1 MSPTSPI
8 EPRIEMKQFGHI
20 APQIFAALRTMGQAI
35 ADSGLDKGMIE
46 LVKIRAS
53 QINGCAF
60 CVQYHV
66 NEAHKFGVPQAQLDQ
81 LAVWR
86 DSPLFSEREAA
97 ALAWTEALCRMPQ
110 AHVEAAVYVQLQAA
124 FNETEVVF
132 LTSAIGHINAW
143 NRICGPLLFA
153 PPPAASA
160 GTN

>member
-1 MSPTSPI
+1 MSVT
-8 EPRIEMKQFGHI
+8 PRIEMKQFGHV

-35 ADSGLDKGMIE
+35 AESGLDKGLVE

-66 NEAHKFGVPQAQLDQ
+66 NEAHKFSVPQGQLDQ

-86 DSPLFSEREAA
+86 DSPLFSAREAA

-110 AHVEAAVYVQLQAA
+110 AHV
-124 FNETEVVF
+124 
-132 LTSAIGHINAW
+132 
-143 NRICGPLLFA
+143 
-153 PPPAASA
+153 
-160 GTN
+160 